1 MTHKEKAIELQDT
14 IRYLYEKEGRD
25 KAYIARL
32 LKIDYKILCSYVKE
46 QGYVKANIRHMN
58 PSNQKFANKH
68 QQYIKSQLDKNN
80 SITNIAKELGVTK
93 DYLFYIVSRVEVLNK
108 ASQDRAVRIKQQKID
123 KEQRHKEKILE
134 GYGWYD
140 IPDEKWSKILGYEDY
155 EVSDFGRIRKFDEKY
170 NSYRI
175 ICQTPNVRNNR
186 LYVMLY
192 NNEKRANLQVAR
204 LVGFAFVDGHSKEK
218 NTINHKD
225 TNVQNNKA
233 DNLEWVTQ
241 EDNNIHS
248 YNNGRNKAYAYTKHK
263 KFKKIILNG
272 EYEFKTIR
280 ACGKFLGVSETQ
292 MHRYIDKE
300 CFSEKIKSIEFV
312 Y

>member
-1 MTHKEKAIELQDT
+1 MTHKEKAVELQDT
-14 IRYLYEKEGRD
+14 IKYLYEKEGRD

-32 LKIDYKILCSYVKE
+32 LKIDYKVLCTYINE
-46 QGYVKANIRHMN
+46 QGYNKANIHYMK
-58 PSNQKFANKH
+58 PSNQKFVKKH

-80 SITNIAKELGVTK
+80 SIVNIAKELGVTK
-93 DYLFYIVSRVEVLNK
+93 DYLFYIVSRVDVLNK
-108 ASQDRAVRIKQQKID
+108 AFKDRAARIEQQKFIQ
-123 KEQRHKEKILE
+123 KQEREEKILE
-134 GYGWYD
+134 EYGWYE
-140 IPDEKWSKILGYEDY
+140 IPNEKWVKILGYEDY

-175 ICQTPNVRNNR
+175 IRQTPNVRNGR

-192 NNEKRANLQVAR
+192 NNEKRANLQVSR
-204 LVGFAFVDGHSKEK
+204 LVGFAFVEGHSKEK

-233 DNLEWVTQ
+233 ENLEWATQ
-241 EDNNIHS
+241 EDNNIHA
-248 YNNGRNKAYAYTKHK
+248 YNNGRNKAYAYAKNK

-300 CFSEKIKSIEFV
+300 CFSDKVQSIEFI